1 LNEAV
6 THDWVSVDGF
16 TDAIH
21 ADIVRGRLEA
31 EGIPA
36 LLANRHLVTAD
47 WTVSQA
53 LGGVRIMVPPE
64 HVLAAR
70 EIIAQIDAGE
80 FLDTDEEFSQDDVCE
95 TCNTLLVRKTS
106 STWKLALFSIHLL
119 LPLPLP
125 FRKHYFYCPQ
135 CGT

>member
-1 LNEAV
+1 MNEAV
-6 THDWVSVDGF
+6 KHDWISVDGF

-36 LLANRHLVTAD
+36 QLANRHLVTAD

-53 LGGVRIMVPPE
+53 LGGVRIMVPSDRVIE
-64 HVLAAR
+64 AR
-70 EIIAQIDAGE
+70 EVIAQIDSGE
-80 FLDTDEEFSQDDVCE
+80 FLETDNEFSQDDVCKK
-95 TCNTLLVRKTS
+95 CSAALMRKTS
-106 STWKLALFSIHLL
+106 NTWKIALFSIHLL

-125 FRKHYFYCPQ
+125 FRKHYFYCPR
-135 CGT
+135 CNS